1 LKNFF
6 EVQQFLSFG
15 NYYRQFIL
23 RYSGNTEQ
31 LTRLTKKDEPF
42 ILESEQHLAF
52 QPMKTACIT
61 APALQHFNNECEE
74 IIETNASH
82 YVSAGVL
89 SQCDDDV
96 VLHPVAYFSKK
107 HIPAECNYDIY
118 DKELMVII
126 KVLEQWRPQCQ
137 GAAYPIQLI
146 TDYKNL
152 Q

>member
-1 LKNFF
+1 
-6 EVQQFLSFG
+6 
-15 NYYRQFIL
+15 
-23 RYSGNTEQ
+23 
-31 LTRLTKKDEPF
+31 
-42 ILESEQHLAF
+42 
-52 QPMKTACIT
+52 MKTACIT

-74 IIETNASH
+74 IMETNASH

-126 KVLEQWRPQCQ
+126 KVLEEWRPQCQ